1 MKYRLMAVF
10 ERENGTIFYQNVKY
24 VSEEESYNHELM
36 LQLIREYKRM
46 LGKDYLLVDW
56 YIA

>member
-10 ERENGTIFYQNVKY
+10 ERENGTIFRQNVKY
-24 VSEEESYNHELM
+24 LTEEESFKEEVIMKY
-36 LQLIREYKRM
+36 IREYKRM